1 MSAPNN
7 NNNDNNN
14 PNYQRRRPRQQTT
27 IEEDVPEYRSVM
39 IGSSSTMTAPPLPS
53 RPFSSMMKPSK
64 QFPKPLRLASS
75 SPASSPSKSTAAR
88 RHQWTLQELKEV
100 PSDYT
105 LVRTNVY
112 IKNRNPQEVA
122 DLICDTLQVLSIT
135 PIVDKSNEDT
145 DEEPL
150 FEGEE
155 NILLAETQYGVKFAI
170 RLFESSEKNPNNN
183 DQKMIVVEIKRT
195 FGCSLEFR
203 DAAKSILR
211 AIKTDDNR
219 NNNNDQKKKKGP
231 PSSFAIPSFLPKRSQ
246 EDRTKSIE
254 EDVRIACR
262 MISSNK
268 TDEQILG
275 LESMERL
282 TTIAKNKNIND
293 DDIIAARSVLG
304 HCDCLCRLLLDD
316 NDTTATKTNDSNGI
330 EDSNPSSSSSLL
342 LVRRKVLTILAN
354 SLEAVSSAKD
364 EVTDDADGNMDR
376 IQSRSFLVLLLSCL
390 QRDDED
396 DASSS
401 ACLLPNDA
409 YQAVRCLRYLLRKEV
424 VATVLIEEMNATDIL
439 SNFCRRLDDEFTPHH
454 HTADLQRESNQLL
467 TELVAKK

>member
-1 MSAPNN
+1 
-7 NNNDNNN
+7 
-14 PNYQRRRPRQQTT
+14 
-27 IEEDVPEYRSVM
+27 
-39 IGSSSTMTAPPLPS
+39 
-53 RPFSSMMKPSK
+53 
-64 QFPKPLRLASS
+64 
-75 SPASSPSKSTAAR
+75 
-88 RHQWTLQELKEV
+88 LKDV
-100 PSDYT
+100 PSDYA

-122 DLICDTLQVLSIT
+122 DLICDTLQLLSIT

-254 EDVRIACR
+254 EDVKIACR

-268 TDEQILG
+268 TDAQILG

-282 TTIAKNKNIND
+282 TTIAKKNKNIND
-293 DDIIAARSVLG
+293 DDIIAAARSVLG

-316 NDTTATKTNDSNGI
+316 DDTTTSKKNDSNGI
-330 EDSNPSSSSSLL
+330 EESNPSSSSSLL

-376 IQSRSFLVLLLSCL
+376 IQSRSFLALLLSCL

-396 DASSS
+396 DVLSSS

-409 YQAVRCLRYLLRKEV
+409 YQAVRCLRYLLLKKEV
-424 VATVLIEEMNATDIL
+424 VVVATLLIEEMNATDIL
-439 SNFCRRLDDEFTPHH
+439 SNLCRRLDDDEFTSHH

>member
-1 MSAPNN
+1 
-7 NNNDNNN
+7 
-14 PNYQRRRPRQQTT
+14 
-27 IEEDVPEYRSVM
+27 
-39 IGSSSTMTAPPLPS
+39 
-53 RPFSSMMKPSK
+53 
-64 QFPKPLRLASS
+64 
-75 SPASSPSKSTAAR
+75 
-88 RHQWTLQELKEV
+88 LKDV
-100 PSDYT
+100 PSDYA

-122 DLICDTLQVLSIT
+122 DLICDTLQLLSIT

-254 EDVRIACR
+254 EDVKIACR

-268 TDEQILG
+268 TDAQILG

-282 TTIAKNKNIND
+282 TTIAKKNKNIND
-293 DDIIAARSVLG
+293 GDIIAARSVLG

-316 NDTTATKTNDSNGI
+316 DDTTTKKNDSNGI
-330 EDSNPSSSSSLL
+330 EDSSPSSSSSLL

-354 SLEAVSSAKD
+354 SLEAVSSVKD

-376 IQSRSFLVLLLSCL
+376 IQSRSFLALLLSCL

-396 DASSS
+396 AASSS
-401 ACLLPNDA
+401 SVCLLPNDA
-409 YQAVRCLRYLLRKEV
+409 YQAVRCLRYLLKKEV
-424 VATVLIEEMNATDIL
+424 VTTILIEEMNATDIL
-439 SNFCRRLDDEFTPHH
+439 SNFCRRLDDEFTSPHH

>member
-1 MSAPNN
+1 M
-7 NNNDNNN
+7 
-14 PNYQRRRPRQQTT
+14 
-27 IEEDVPEYRSVM
+27 
-39 IGSSSTMTAPPLPS
+39 G
-53 RPFSSMMKPSK
+53 
-64 QFPKPLRLASS
+64 
-75 SPASSPSKSTAAR
+75 
-88 RHQWTLQELKEV
+88 
-100 PSDYT
+100 
-105 LVRTNVY
+105 
-112 IKNRNPQEVA
+112 
-122 DLICDTLQVLSIT
+122 
-135 PIVDKSNEDT
+135 SNEDT

-211 AIKTDDNR
+211 AIKTDDN
-219 NNNNDQKKKKGP
+219 NNNDQKKKKGP

-254 EDVRIACR
+254 EDVKIACR

-268 TDEQILG
+268 TDAQILG

-282 TTIAKNKNIND
+282 TTIAKKNKNIND
-293 DDIIAARSVLG
+293 GDIIAARSVLG

-316 NDTTATKTNDSNGI
+316 DDTTTKKNDSNGI
-330 EDSNPSSSSSLL
+330 EDSSPSSSSSLL

-354 SLEAVSSAKD
+354 SLEAVSSVKD

-376 IQSRSFLVLLLSCL
+376 IQSRSFLALLLSCL
-390 QRDDED
+390 QRDED
-396 DASSS
+396 TSSSS

-409 YQAVRCLRYLLRKEV
+409 YQAVRCLRYLLLKKEA
-424 VATVLIEEMNATDIL
+424 VAATLLIEEMNATDIL
-439 SNFCRRLDDEFTPHH
+439 SNFCHRLDDDEFAHH
-454 HTADLQRESNQLL
+454 HTADFRRESNQLL
-467 TELVAKK
+467 TELVSKK